1 MRRTKK
7 PRKRRIGLLI
17 SLVLIILVPY
27 ILVNSTP
34 ALTALFVRKLFETPI
49 ATQPAGY
56 ASYSSQV
63 QVQHDLTYPSR
74 YKDNRFDIYLPQSSS
89 AEGAKSYPTIIWV
102 HGGAYVGGDKKD
114 LAIFS
119 TMLASQGYVV
129 LAMNYERA
137 PEAKYPTPLLQ
148 LDECYQYVKANPDRF
163 PIDTNRLF
171 FAGDSAGAQIA
182 SNYTAIQTNSDLARQ
197 MGMEQAVPR
206 DTIKGMLLYCGPF
219 DLQLF
224 HSTKYSLPVQFFLN
238 QVAWSYIGEKNWHEV
253 EKVKLASVVNFV
265 TKDYPPTFITDGN
278 KNSFEEHG
286 RELAAR
292 LEAVNVP
299 VHSLFFVQNEA
310 ITEHEFQ
317 FKLDTESGMK
327 ALEQSL
333 SFLRQYA
340 SK

>member
-7 PRKRRIGLLI
+7 TRKFIIGIFITFVLLI
-17 SLVLIILVPY
+17 FIPY

-34 ALTALFVRKLFETPI
+34 SLTALFVRKLFETPI
-49 ATQPAGY
+49 ATQPEGY
-56 ASYSSQV
+56 ESFSSQV
-63 QVQHDLTYPSR
+63 QAQRDLTYPSKH
-74 YKDNRFDIYLPQSSS
+74 KDNRFDIYLPKMS
-89 AEGAKSYPTIIWV
+89 ERTKSYPTIIWV

-119 TMLASQGYVV
+119 TMLASHGYAV
-129 LAMNYERA
+129 LTMNYERA
-137 PEAKYPTPLLQ
+137 PEAKYPTPIFQ
-148 LDECYQYVKANPDRF
+148 LDEFYQYVKANPEHF
-163 PIDTNRLF
+163 PIDANRLF

-197 MGMEQAVPR
+197 MGMEQAVPQ
-206 DTIKGMLLYCGPF
+206 DTIKGVLLYCGPF
-219 DLQLF
+219 DLEKF
-224 HSTKYSLPVQFFLN
+224 HSAEYTLPIQFFLN
-238 QVAWSYIGEKNWHEV
+238 QIAWSYIGEKKWHEV

-265 TKDYPPTFITDGN
+265 TKDYPPAFITDGN

-286 RELAAR
+286 KELAAR

-299 VHSLFFVQNEA
+299 VHTLFFDKNEA
-310 ITEHEFQ
+310 ITEHEYQ
-317 FKLDTESGMK
+317 FKLDTEPGMM

-333 SFLRQYA
+333 SFLKQYA